1 MDTNIFQIVI
11 FLQTI
16 INNVLLHIQQLLPIS
31 YLF

>member
-1 MDTNIFQIVI
+1 MDTKIFHTA

-16 INNVLLHIQQLLPIS
+16 INNVLLFIQQLLPVA